1 MKFLSYLAAIC
12 LFSFTALAQDVPNG
26 GFEDWATFTGSGST
40 GSYNYDLPDFW
51 KTTDSVSMANGPF
64 QQSAIRE
71 TANVHGGASALHLK
85 TWPLNIPL
93 PINAPVPGVASN
105 GSINTTTLSII
116 GGTPD
121 TVRHRK
127 LTGYYRYTK
136 AGSDTA
142 SIVVGLYKYD
152 TGTNTRKTVA
162 AGTLKIGESTS
173 GTAYVS
179 FDLDLT
185 YIEGYKPD
193 SMLMYIATGPLALNS
208 GTVGTELWIDDL
220 AFSGTVG
227 IDELASPVKNLSV
240 FPQPAAADLNVSF
253 ELERP
258 LQLEARLL
266 DLSGKLVLTQALE
279 SNRGS
284 LDVANLPA
292 GNYLLNIADERGQVF
307 SSKPVSI
314 QH

>member
-1 MKFLSYLAAIC
+1 MKFLSFLAVAC
-12 LFSFTALAQDVPNG
+12 LLSFSAVAQDVPNG
-26 GFEDWATFTGSGST
+26 GFEDWATYTGSGSS
-40 GSYNYDLPDFW
+40 GSFNYDLPDFW

-71 TANVHGGASALHLK
+71 TANVHGGSSALRLK

-93 PINAPVPGVASN
+93 PLNLPVPGVASN

-127 LTGYYRYTK
+127 LTGFYRFIK

-162 AGTLKIGESTS
+162 AGTLKISDATA

-179 FDLDLT
+179 FDLDFN

-193 SMLMYIATGPLALNS
+193 SMLMYIATGPLAINS

-240 FPQPAAADLNVSF
+240 YPQPAARDLNVSF

-266 DLSGKLVLTQALE
+266 DLSGKLVLSQTLDA
-279 SNRGS
+279 NRVR
-284 LDVANLPA
+284 LDVSLLPA
-292 GNYLLNIADERGQVF
+292 GNYLLNLVDERGQAV
-307 SSKPVSI
+307 SAKPVSI
-314 QH
+314 QR